1 MLNDKGLY
9 RAMKQAYKA
18 GGYTVGRMELEG
30 DIWMIVAANQWM
42 VICPAEN
49 FPRNCL
55 GLVVEH
61 AGMLET
67 GTAMKCEKDNEQTV
81 MPELV
86 QGFWKQMMDLRKQ
99 NAGYA
104 VRTPV
109 WIGGL
114 QVWQDAENWNVLL
127 MDPAHTAICQ
137 EGDDVEIFPVGDG
150 LLFEMP
156 DASVFVLQESG
167 EHMQHL
173 VEHLEKLRIT

>member
-9 RAMKQAYKA
+9 RAMKRAYKA
-18 GGYTVGRMELEG
+18 GGYTVGRMELDG
-30 DIWMIVAANQWM
+30 GTWM
-42 VICPAEN
+42 VVATERWICECPAEN

-86 QGFWKQMMDLRKQ
+86 QGFWKNMENLRKTTD
-99 NAGYA
+99 GYA

-114 QVWQDAENWNVLL
+114 QVWQDEENWDVLL
-127 MDPAHTAICQ
+127 MNPYHTAICRD
-137 EGDDVEIFPVGDG
+137 GNDVNIFPVGDG

-173 VEHLEKLRIT
+173 VERLEKLRIS